1 MSALDDAPRIRP
13 VDRAAWRLWLAENH
27 ETSSGAWVVFFKKS
41 ARRPGPGY
49 EDLIQEALC
58 FGWIDGTARSVDDE
72 CTSLYFSPRRRGS
85 VWAAT
90 NKARLEALQAAGH
103 MHAAGLA
110 VVERAKADGSW
121 TTLDRS
127 ESLTVPDELALAF
140 EDYPGSATTFASFPA
155 SARKQLIYRVDSAKR
170 PETRRRRA
178 EQIARLAQQGLR
190 ADQQSAPESP

>member
-1 MSALDDAPRIRP
+1 MNLDFTPDQLAFR
-13 VDRAAWRLWLAENH
+13 DEARAWLAANH
-27 ETSSGAWVVFFKKS
+27 DTAPEIWMGLHKKHVTP
-41 ARRPGPGY
+41 RGLTW
-49 EDLIQEALC
+49 EDAVPEALC

-190 ADQQSAPESP
+190 ADQQSAPEAP